1 MKIRRQRRP
10 SEQLYWLREQRPDA
24 TLRDRVAA
32 MTVSLPTFQK
42 EGNRLIQV
50 PDAQS
55 ANRAASLL
63 EKHKPTITQLKEK
76 LGFQK
81 DETVIAW
88 MLEQIEQSDDLDK
101 ILQSLLDG

>member
-1 MKIRRQRRP
+1 
-10 SEQLYWLREQRPDA
+10 
-24 TLRDRVAA
+24 

-42 EGNRLIQV
+42 EGNRFIQV
-50 PDAQS
+50 PDARS
-55 ANRAASLL
+55 ANRAAFLL

-88 MLEQIEQSDDLDK
+88 LLEQVEGSENIDLS
-101 ILQSLLDG
+101 IRALLDIER

>member
-1 MKIRRQRRP
+1 
-10 SEQLYWLREQRPDA
+10 
-24 TLRDRVAA
+24 

-42 EGNRLIQV
+42 EGNRFIQA
-50 PDAQS
+50 PDTVS

-88 MLEQIEQSDDLDK
+88 LLEQIEQSDDLDK
-101 ILQSLLDG
+101 SISGLLNDL

>member
-1 MKIRRQRRP
+1 
-10 SEQLYWLREQRPDA
+10 
-24 TLRDRVAA
+24 

-42 EGNRLIQV
+42 EGNRFIQV
-50 PDAQS
+50 PDALS

-88 MLEQIEQSDDLDK
+88 LLDQIEQA
-101 ILQSLLDG
+101 QSVNEAISNLLGEADSQGK

>member
-1 MKIRRQRRP
+1 
-10 SEQLYWLREQRPDA
+10 
-24 TLRDRVAA
+24 

-42 EGNRLIQV
+42 EGNRFIQV
-50 PDAQS
+50 PDGLS

-88 MLEQIEQSDDLDK
+88 LLEQIEQSGDLD
-101 ILQSLLDG
+101 QSISGLLKDL